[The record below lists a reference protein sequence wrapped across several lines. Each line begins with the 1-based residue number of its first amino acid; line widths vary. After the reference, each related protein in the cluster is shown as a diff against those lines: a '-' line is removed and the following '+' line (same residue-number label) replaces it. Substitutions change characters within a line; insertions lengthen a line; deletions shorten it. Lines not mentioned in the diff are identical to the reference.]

1 MCLALAAYENRMAS
15 LLETANQ
22 LVVVDLPPN
31 DYQPKKVVAISDH
44 TLPYLMQLLQRN
56 NVTVLV
62 CGAINGCMFRSIEG
76 MGIKVIPWITGN
88 VDDVIAAFKTNTL
101 ERCVMPGCMKGHRW
115 GKRGRHGWDRLGSNF
130 QLK

>member
-22 LVVVDLPPN
+22 LACVDLPAI
-31 DYQPKKVVAISDH
+31 DSKPKKIVAVIDH

-56 NVTVLV
+56 NVAILI
-62 CGAINGCMFRSIEG
+62 CGAINGCMFRAIES

-88 VDDVIAAFKTNTL
+88 IDDVLAAFKNNTL
-101 ERCVMPGCMKGHRW
+101 EQCVMPGCLKGHGW
-115 GKRGRHGWDRLGSNF
+115 GKRGRHGWDKFSSL
-130 QLK
+130 

>member
-31 DYQPKKVVAISDH
+31 DYKPKKIVAVIDN
-44 TLPYLMQLLQRN
+44 TLPYLIQLLHRN
-56 NVTVLV
+56 NTTILI
-62 CGAINGCMFRSIEG
+62 CGAINGCMFRAIDS

-88 VDDVIAAFKTNTL
+88 IDDVIAAFKNNTL
-101 ERCVMPGCMKGHRW
+101 EQCVMPGCLKGHRR
-115 GKRGRHGWDRLGSNF
+115 GRRGRHGWSNF
-130 QLK
+130 NLNL